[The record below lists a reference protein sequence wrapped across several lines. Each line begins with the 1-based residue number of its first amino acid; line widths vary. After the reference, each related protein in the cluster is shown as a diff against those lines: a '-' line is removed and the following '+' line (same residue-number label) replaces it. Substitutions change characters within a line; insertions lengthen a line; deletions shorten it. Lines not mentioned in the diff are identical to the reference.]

1 MRLVTEG
8 PLDERIASAV
18 AARLLSSTEA
28 EDLLAAERARL
39 EALRVDEFES
49 ATFGTGRAV

>member
-1 MRLVTEG
+1 VTEG

-49 ATFGTGRAV
+49 ATFGTGKPV